1 MPLSVTL
8 DPMGLDSTAH
18 GAAPGTRDLSL
29 KLRLRRLHMTNA
41 VSFRMAESTIDI
53 PTSYTDFLA
62 DFAGQFHVLAV
73 EATTDAIEN
82 S

>member
-1 MPLSVTL
+1 
-8 DPMGLDSTAH
+8 
-18 GAAPGTRDLSL
+18 
-29 KLRLRRLHMTNA
+29 MTNA